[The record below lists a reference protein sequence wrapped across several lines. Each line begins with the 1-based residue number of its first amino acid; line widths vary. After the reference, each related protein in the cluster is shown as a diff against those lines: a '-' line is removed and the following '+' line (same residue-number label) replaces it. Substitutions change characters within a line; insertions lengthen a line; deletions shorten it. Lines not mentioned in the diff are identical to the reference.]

1 MTRKSVWVLTGLI
14 YVALV
19 IGGYS
24 LITGAN
30 PLENHRLHE
39 NHEPDSGHVEE
50 EGHANHGSSMEEKER
65 NEEEVDHHDQHS
77 GHGGDTQ
84 VHVGVTYSK
93 GTLTV
98 TVKDMEGASP
108 ELLETHEKPM
118 HLIVVSG
125 DLEEYY
131 HFHPSEREAGV
142 FEEKASLDDGQYYAF
157 VDIHPK
163 DEKYITQ
170 PIDLQVGAVS
180 HGHRTKPS
188 LQPETKW
195 TRAVNGKEVELR
207 ASDLIAGQPVSLTF
221 DLKGDMPQPYLGALG
236 HVVIIDEEA
245 EEFIHVHP
253 TSKDKTVFEA
263 YFEQPGIYKL
273 WAEFKFKD
281 KGVLVF
287 PFVIA
292 VQ

>member
-39 NHEPDSGHVEE
+39 NLELEE

-77 GHGGDTQ
+77 GHDGETQ
-84 VHVGVTYSK
+84 IDVGVTYSK
-93 GTLTV
+93 GKQLTV
-98 TVKDMEGASP
+98 TVKDLEGTIP

-118 HLIVVSG
+118 HLIVVSS

-142 FEEKASLDDGQYYAF
+142 FEEKASLDDGQYFAF
-157 VDIHPK
+157 VDINPK
-163 DEKYITQ
+163 DQKYVIQ
-170 PIDLQVGAVS
+170 SIDLQVGAVS
-180 HGHRTKPS
+180 HGHRTKPN

-195 TRAVNGKEVELR
+195 TRTVQGKEAELK
-207 ASDLIAGQPVSLTF
+207 ASDLTAGQPVFFTF
-221 DLKGDMPQPYLGALG
+221 DLKGEMPQPYLGALG
-236 HVVIIDEEA
+236 HVVIIDEEV

-253 TSKDKTVFEA
+253 GSKDKIEFEA
-263 YFEQPGIYKL
+263 YFERPGIYKL

-287 PFVIA
+287 PFVIE